1 MNCLDGVCRG
11 DSIWRGGGAAGRAA
25 LRRCERCYFEARWKK
40 RRRVVLRP
48 NYGRQPTKNAN
59 ALHVASRHEARA
71 SVFNKSYVI
80 KRSEEVEVEITQGE
94 FLEHQIPSI
103 RA

>member
-1 MNCLDGVCRG
+1 MGFVAAIRFGGVVGRQGEQRCDVASVVISRPDGCRR
-11 DSIWRGGGAAGRAA
+11 I
-25 LRRCERCYFEARWKK
+25 
-40 RRRVVLRP
+40 VLSP
-48 NYGRQPTKNAN
+48 NYGRQLTKNAN